1 MLGYISQVSN
11 RCAHIDL
18 PHDIPDS
25 CHVELVS
32 FQFPAGLSK
41 AGFEAKWGTA
51 FSQHVDGNGSSS
63 EIAHVCGQ
71 WLQRDKESED
81 EFFIGLLFWNSTPQ
95 VDGNLQFRKG
105 GSQDLTKSIMELI
118 AYAIQ
123 MVSVCTGQLNHAL
136 DDPVPPQYQIK
147 HQAFKADVKPIYSAK
162 QDRNES
168 GKDKYHV
175 ESMSQARG
183 KERIAAGPAGA
194 WYMMTHIT
202 QYHLPLEI
210 NSSEE
215 DCVQMISF
223 RARCE
228 DIKVQSQFEALRA
241 KLWKLGDCPPLVWG
255 KEKQSARESDKFL
268 LFLGMLAF
276 FDMHEYEARLQ
287 GYLRDFSDG
296 CGGSIQQLS
305 HRGTPGPR
313 RLDSLTNADITKFH
327 VSDNINDRR
336 SFGYAIRNYRQTLIQ
351 QVIQGTQTSPW
362 SALLPNCGAWAP
374 NQPSADEIKEPATKE
389 FVCVLNC
396 KRGGAREEWYSDFA
410 ERSRTQY
417 DLLGHITDWLR
428 TLSTSIENHYV
439 VFEKPDPW
447 MITDM
452 EEKKEREKR
461 GGLIF
466 PQSIFEVRR
475 AT

>member
-1 MLGYISQVSN
+1 MTGIHLAYVAVVPRFRELPFYSYQLDELPDPVLGILQFTFHPDVDVFDVSQRASILWQKSLRFVSTIPGFRNLHWSSVNDVSTCQQIIVLIQWESVLGWKLFQHSLGFSMMLGYISQVSN

-18 PHDIPDS
+18 PHDILDS

-136 DDPVPPQYQIK
+136 DDPVSPQYQIK

-194 WYMMTHIT
+194 WYMMAHIT

-276 FDMHEYEARLQ
+276 FDMV
-287 GYLRDFSDG
+287 
-296 CGGSIQQLS
+296 
-305 HRGTPGPR
+305 
-313 RLDSLTNADITKFH
+313 N
-327 VSDNINDRR
+327 
-336 SFGYAIRNYRQTLIQ
+336 
-351 QVIQGTQTSPW
+351 
-362 SALLPNCGAWAP
+362 
-374 NQPSADEIKEPATKE
+374 
-389 FVCVLNC
+389 
-396 KRGGAREEWYSDFA
+396 
-410 ERSRTQY
+410 
-417 DLLGHITDWLR
+417 
-428 TLSTSIENHYV
+428 
-439 VFEKPDPW
+439 
-447 MITDM
+447 
-452 EEKKEREKR
+452 
-461 GGLIF
+461 
-466 PQSIFEVRR
+466 
-475 AT
+475 